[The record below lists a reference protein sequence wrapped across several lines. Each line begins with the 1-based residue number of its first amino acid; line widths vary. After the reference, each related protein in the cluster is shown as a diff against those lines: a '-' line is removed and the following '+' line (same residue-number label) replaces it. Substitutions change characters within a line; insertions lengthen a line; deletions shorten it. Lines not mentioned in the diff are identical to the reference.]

1 MLCIAFLNK
10 ALYLHCLS
18 PPNCNGTC
26 IYWRLIYPIHVK
38 LVIGVKGLGEHSL
51 MQIETEISN
60 KTVCHYQYLTVYI
73 HGKTS
78 TFIVPGTCIN
88 FSKYISKI
96 NFWVH
101 KTTPP
106 PPYVS
111 YSQKIIKLFINHTNV
126 KVPDACISLCNKLPL
141 KFSNSL
147 CWETLIL
154 NSSTV
159 ITALSKLLGSSV
171 EAAILEKKYNEQRAI
186 N

>member
-18 PPNCNGTC
+18 PPNCNILEANLSNTC
-26 IYWRLIYPIHVK
+26 KTCDRCQRIRRTQSRADWDC
-38 LVIGVKGLGEHSL
+38 
-51 MQIETEISN
+51 EISN

-96 NFWVH
+96 NCWVH

-141 KFSNSL
+141 IFSNSL

>member
-1 MLCIAFLNK
+1 MSLPIPNSIHTWK
-10 ALYLHCLS
+10 NVHIHC
-18 PPNCNGTC
+18 T
-26 IYWRLIYPIHVK
+26 R
-38 LVIGVKGLGEHSL
+38 
-51 MQIETEISN
+51 
-60 KTVCHYQYLTVYI
+60 
-73 HGKTS
+73 
-78 TFIVPGTCIN
+78 TCIN

-96 NFWVH
+96 NCWVH

-141 KFSNSL
+141 IFSNSL

-171 EAAILEKKYNEQRAI
+171 EAAILEKNIISKGQLI
-186 N
+186 NVVQTQFQIETHGACGVHKASDGIN